1 MLCFKF
7 INCCPVKVIKVII
20 CILWC
25 RCSCCWLQSG
35 TCVVGQYRWPLLLLL
50 LARPGRVLVLL
61 LLHLLLLLAMPHWLL
76 LLLLLLLLH
85 CVTEVLLEVILPH
98 KGLEDTCCCAQL

>member
-1 MLCFKF
+1 
-7 INCCPVKVIKVII
+7 
-20 CILWC
+20 
-25 RCSCCWLQSG
+25 
-35 TCVVGQYRWPLLLLL
+35 
-50 LARPGRVLVLL
+50 VLVLL